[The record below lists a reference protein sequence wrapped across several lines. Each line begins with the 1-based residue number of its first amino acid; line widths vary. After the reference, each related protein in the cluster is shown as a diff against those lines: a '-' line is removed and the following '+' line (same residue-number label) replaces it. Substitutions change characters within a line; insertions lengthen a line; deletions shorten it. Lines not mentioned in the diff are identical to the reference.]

1 MHDADVHGVDGSGDG
16 DIHDSQAV
24 APARSSNSRPQSGN
38 GTRATR
44 VPPVAL
50 GESPRGNVRRESS
63 SQHDVGRVCYPSTAW
78 ETARLD
84 RASVVATTRG
94 SNYPSPWPASKAGA
108 CSVGRHELLT
118 ARGCA
123 RGTAESRRCVME
135 PLPARGRVARVRGRA
150 GAGTATARGRV
161 AQRCD
166 RAGAGTRS
174 AARRCGE
181 PLHLRAMVAM
191 VRNGAARERDVHLPK
206 RLVVG

>member
-1 MHDADVHGVDGSGDG
+1 
-16 DIHDSQAV
+16 
-24 APARSSNSRPQSGN
+24 
-38 GTRATR
+38 
-44 VPPVAL
+44 
-50 GESPRGNVRRESS
+50 
-63 SQHDVGRVCYPSTAW
+63 
-78 ETARLD
+78 
-84 RASVVATTRG
+84 
-94 SNYPSPWPASKAGA
+94 
-108 CSVGRHELLT
+108 
-118 ARGCA
+118 
-123 RGTAESRRCVME
+123 ME